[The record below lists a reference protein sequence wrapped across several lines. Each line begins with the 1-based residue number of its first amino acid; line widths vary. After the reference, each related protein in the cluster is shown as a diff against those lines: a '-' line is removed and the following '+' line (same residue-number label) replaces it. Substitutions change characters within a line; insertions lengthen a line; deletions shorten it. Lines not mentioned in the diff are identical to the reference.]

1 MLILAMVFY
10 VIRSYLEIEAMTKA
24 KYIAKEY
31 LEEHNVKETKKITE
45 EYEKINNIG
54 IKYTCYKLISSKL
67 YLIIL
72 YIIICL
78 IKLL

>member
-1 MLILAMVFY
+1 MRQY
-10 VIRSYLEIEAMTKA
+10 HTT
-24 KYIAKEY
+24 
-31 LEEHNVKETKKITE
+31 VKETKEITE